1 MGNLIL
7 PNPETEQSRRAREL
21 CEGFVSDTVRPK
33 YIMGRNIYVE
43 PILQQM
49 SIDGFIDDF
58 AVAPTHLG
66 KPIVK
71 TDQVPKNARV
81 LIASGGKP
89 MTAKKRLD
97 KAGLEAVDYF
107 SFYKW
112 SGLALRDVA
121 FNEGFAE
128 EFSANYSRFQWIYGL
143 LADDLSRGNL
153 QRLLSFRLNYDLDLM
168 AGFENREDVQY
179 FEPFL
184 DLKPGEVFVDVGAF
198 DGYTSQ
204 EFAKRCPEYA
214 AIHIFEP
221 GPANIGAC
229 KARLANMRDV
239 HIHPVGLSS
248 TKQTLRFSQRGSS
261 SCIDESGDVT
271 IEVDRMD
278 DALKTPVSLIKMD
291 IEGGELDALEGAQRT
306 IADSRPKLALS
317 VYHTVNDFWKI
328 PEKVLAVR
336 DDYRIYLRHYT
347 ESIYETVMF
356 FIPA

>member
-1 MGNLIL
+1 MSSLTL
-7 PNPETEQSRRAREL
+7 LTPDAEQSRFARKL
-21 CEGFVSDTVRPK
+21 CEDYVSDTSRPK

-43 PILQQM
+43 PILRQM

-58 AVAPTHLG
+58 SAGSTYLG

-71 TDQVPKNARV
+71 TDQAPKNARV

-89 MTAKKRLD
+89 MTAKRRLD
-97 KAGLEAVDYF
+97 KAGLESVDYF

-112 SGLALRDVA
+112 SGLALRDVL
-121 FNEGFAE
+121 FNEHFSEA
-128 EFSANYSRFQWIYGL
+128 FSANHSRFQWIYGI
-143 LADDLSRGNL
+143 LADDLSRNCL
-153 QRLLSFRLNYDLDLM
+153 QRLLSFRLNYDLGLM
-168 AGFENREDVQY
+168 TEFEDREDVQY

-184 DLKPGEVFVDVGAF
+184 DLRRGEVFADVGAF

-221 GPANIGAC
+221 GPANIEAC
-229 KARLANMRDV
+229 KARLANMRNT

-248 TKQTLRFSQRGSS
+248 AKQTLRFSQQGSA
-261 SCIDESGDVT
+261 SCVDESGDAT

-278 DALKTPVSLIKMD
+278 DILKTPVSFIKMD

-306 IADSRPKLALS
+306 IADNHAKLAIS
-317 VYHTVNDFWKI
+317 VYHAVNDFWKI
-328 PEKVLAVR
+328 PEKALSIR
-336 DDYRIYLRHYT
+336 NDYHIYLRHYT

>member
-1 MGNLIL
+1 MSGLTL
-7 PNPETEQSRRAREL
+7 QNPDAEQSRLARKL
-21 CEGFVSDTVRPK
+21 CEDYVSDNARPK
-33 YIMGRNIYVE
+33 YIMGRNIYAE

-58 AVAPTHLG
+58 AAASTYLG

-71 TDQVPKNARV
+71 TDHVPKNARV

-89 MTAKKRLD
+89 MTAKRRLD
-97 KAGLEAVDYF
+97 KAGLESVDYF

-112 SGLALRDVA
+112 SGLALRDVL
-121 FNEGFAE
+121 FNEHFSE
-128 EFSANYSRFQWIYGL
+128 EFAANHSRFQWIYGM
-143 LADDLSRGNL
+143 LADDLSRDSL
-153 QRLLSFRLNYDLDLM
+153 RRLLSFRLNYDLDVM
-168 AGFENREDVQY
+168 AEFEDREDVQY

-184 DLKPGEVFVDVGAF
+184 DLKPGEVFADVGAF

-221 GPANIGAC
+221 APANIDAC
-229 KARLANMRDV
+229 KTRLANMRNV
-239 HIHPVGLSS
+239 HVHPIGLSS
-248 TKQTLRFSQRGSS
+248 TKQTLRFSQQGSAS
-261 SCIDESGDVT
+261 RVDESGDTT

-278 DALKTPVSLIKMD
+278 DMLKTPVSFIKMD
-291 IEGGELDALEGAQRT
+291 IEGGEFDALEGAQRT
-306 IADSRPKLALS
+306 IADNHAKLAIS
-317 VYHTVNDFWKI
+317 VYHAANDFWKI
-328 PEKVLAVR
+328 PEKVLSTR
-336 DDYRIYLRHYT
+336 DNYRVYLRHYT